1 MVFDLKQNNRF
12 YNFQLNKL
20 QMDLDEIE
28 KPSDMQPD
36 PDNPGEEMKKSD
48 EAYEA
53 ELAVYDENKSL
64 ALQEGFST

>member
-1 MVFDLKQNNRF
+1 
-12 YNFQLNKL
+12 
-20 QMDLDEIE
+20 MDLDELE
-28 KPSDMQPD
+28 KPSDMEPD